1 MKRLHCLAEGLAPQL
16 DARLRHHA
24 AGRQPAVPRHPERG
38 VARAAGDRAVYGVDA
53 VLVQTGGR
61 GDAAQDVLQEAG
73 EVLLAALQAVALHVI
88 VRRFRRGEA
97 VVPPDHGRVAA
108 QRGEHIGVD
117 LKDEVPFGG
126 VAYDALQIPAGHTTF
141 HDAVYGDVTVD
152 NADLDDQVL
161 IKSDGLPTYNFANV
175 IDDHLMGITHVV
187 RGSEY
192 LSSSPKY
199 NLLYEAFGWE
209 IPTYV
214 HCASVMITDPETKTV
229 RKMSKR
235 HGDPSYEDL
244 LKMGYLSDAILNYV
258 TLLGWSPK
266 GDIAEQEFFTMEE
279 LIQVFD
285 IEGISKSPSA
295 FDMEK
300 LKYFNSHYIRSM
312 TPEEFSK
319 AAEPYIRQTVQNPH
333 VDVAE
338 IADLLHQ
345 RTETMNE
352 IPEKVDFFDKLPD
365 YDIALYTHKKS
376 KTNAEISL
384 EMLQT
389 ILPRFEALE
398 PWEPEGI
405 KAVMTDLAAELEVKN
420 AKIMW
425 PVRIAIAGKA
435 VTPGGAVEIAHI
447 LGKEESIARMKQGI
461 EKLSV

>member
-1 MKRLHCLAEGLAPQL
+1 MAVIKRTMESCNLDYDEGPDVGGPVGPYVQTERMSFYQKYAELLVEKGLAYRCFCTEERLEQL
-16 DARLRHHA
+16 REEATAQGQVAKYDGHCSRLSQEEIDAKLA
-24 AGRQPAVPRHPERG
+24 AGEPYVIRQ
-38 VARAAGDRAVYGVDA
+38 
-53 VLVQTGGR
+53 
-61 GDAAQDVLQEAG
+61 
-73 EVLLAALQAVALHVI
+73 
-88 VRRFRRGEA
+88 
-97 VVPPDHGRVAA
+97 
-108 QRGEHIGVD
+108 
-117 LKDEVPFGG
+117 K
-126 VAYDALQIPAGHTTF
+126 IPAGSTTF

-152 NADLDDQVL
+152 NAELDDQIL

-214 HCASVMITDPETKTV
+214 HCASVMITDPETDTV

-244 LKMGYLSDAILNYV
+244 LKMGYLSSAVLNYV
-258 TLLGWSPK
+258 ALLGWSPR
-266 GDIAEQEFFTMEE
+266 GEIAEQEFFTMDE

-285 IEGISKSPSA
+285 IAGISKSPSA
-295 FDMEK
+295 FDLEK
-300 LKYFNSHYIRSM
+300 LTYFNSHYIRSM
-312 TPEEFSK
+312 APEEFAA
-319 AAEPYIRQTVQNPH
+319 AAEPYIRQTVQNPAIH
-333 VDVAE
+333 TAE

-352 IPEKVDFFDKLPD
+352 IPEKVDFFDALPD
-365 YDIALYTHKKS
+365 YDVALYTHKKS
-376 KTNAEISL
+376 KTNSEISL

-389 ILPRFEALE
+389 ILPRFEALA
-398 PWEPEGI
+398 PWEPVGI
-405 KAVMTDLAAELEVKN
+405 KQVMTDLAEELGVKN
-420 AKIMW
+420 AKVMW

-447 LGKEESIARMKQGI
+447 LGKEESLARMKRGI
-461 EKLSV
+461 EKLS